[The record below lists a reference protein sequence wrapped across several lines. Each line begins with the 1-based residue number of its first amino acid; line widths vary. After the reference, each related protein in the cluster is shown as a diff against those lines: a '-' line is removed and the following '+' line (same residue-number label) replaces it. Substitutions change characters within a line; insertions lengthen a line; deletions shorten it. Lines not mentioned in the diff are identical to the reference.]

1 MTPYGTTRRIDS
13 HHHFWDPATR
23 EYPWLTDPALRRAF
37 GPADLEPLLRANRID
52 ATILVQTVPDVEETR
67 EFLEIAAATPFVAG
81 VVGWLDLTDP
91 HMHGTMTALRESEHG
106 RYLVGIRHQV
116 HDEADPD
123 WLLRDTVQTNLNVL
137 AEAGLVCDLLIRIR
151 ELPAAITTTR
161 DFPHLRFVIDHL
173 AKPPVAS
180 GEIAEWSAL
189 MHEFAGLE
197 HVACKLSGLV
207 TEADPETWTA
217 DDLKPYI
224 AIALEIFA
232 PDRLMF
238 GSDWPVC
245 ILAAD
250 YARVVDTLRTILD
263 ELGAMTEEA
272 GAAIFGLTAARVY
285 RIDDLDLL
293 PPPDP
298 AG

>member
-1 MTPYGTTRRIDS
+1 MTPYATTRRIDS

-23 EYPWLTDPALRRAF
+23 EYPWLTDPALQRAF
-37 GPADLEPLLRANRID
+37 GPADLEPLLRANGID
-52 ATILVQTVPDVEETR
+52 ATILVQTVPDIDETR
-67 EFLEIAAATPFVAG
+67 EFLEIAGTTPFVAG

-91 HMHGTMTALRESEHG
+91 HMIGTMTALRDGEHG
-106 RYLVGIRHQV
+106 HHLVGVRHQV

-123 WLLRDTVQTNLNVL
+123 WLLADTVQSNLNGL
-137 AEAGLVCDLLIRIR
+137 AHAGLVYDLLVRPR

-173 AKPPVAS
+173 AKPPIAS

-217 DDLKPYI
+217 HDLTPYV
-224 AIALEIFA
+224 ATALEIFG

-245 ILAAD
+245 LPAAGYD
-250 YARVVDTLRTILD
+250 RVTDTLRTVLD
-263 ELGAMTEEA
+263 ELGVLTAEA
-272 GAAIFGLTAARVY
+272 DAAIFGLTAIRVY
-285 RIDDLDLL
+285 RLDDLL
-293 PPPDP
+293 PSPVAAD
-298 AG
+298 